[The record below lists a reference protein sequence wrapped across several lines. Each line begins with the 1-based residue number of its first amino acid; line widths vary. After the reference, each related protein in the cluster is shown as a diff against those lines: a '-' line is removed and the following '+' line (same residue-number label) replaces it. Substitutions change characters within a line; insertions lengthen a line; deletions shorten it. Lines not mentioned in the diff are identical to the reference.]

1 MGETTQI
8 HIVHGFY
15 EQKPSLK
22 NLQQGLRGMGD
33 GFEIYTHN
41 IRKKES
47 PESIVSNCL
56 ELFNIFTNSI
66 ETFVQVM
73 READILII
81 HKFIM
86 PLDNTIIERLFVQHD
101 TVVYSVYDAEYIDNP
116 TKSAFLSSESDLV
129 HAISHSIAAHAREYT
144 EDVAVIPPS
153 VDTDFFKPMREGDIK
168 FENSQIN
175 PSDKFVI
182 GWVGNA
188 SDHKENIKY
197 MINTLP
203 EQNSSEIIFRL
214 LCGGELP
221 AGLKQ
226 KIESI
231 SIETEIIEWVPRKD
245 VPKVINTF
253 DVGLAPL
260 QDTAFN
266 RGRSSE
272 KIREYMSCGCP
283 VIASDIGEN
292 RHLVPDSGGFLA
304 GDSIEWGEALLFLI
318 NNPEKRDEMGE
329 NAREYMKS
337 NYSITA
343 VSEKIKRQFEQL
355 H

>member
-1 MGETTQI
+1 
-8 HIVHGFY
+8 
-15 EQKPSLK
+15 
-22 NLQQGLRGMGD
+22 MGD

-41 IRKKES
+41 IRKKEN

-56 ELFNIFTNSI
+56 ELFNIFKNSI

-86 PLDNTIIERLFVQHD
+86 PLDNTIIERMFLQHD
-101 TVVYSVYDAEYIDNP
+101 TVVYSVYDAEYIANP
-116 TKSAFLSSESDLV
+116 TKSAFLFSESDLV

-188 SDHKENIKY
+188 SDHKENIEH
-197 MINTLP
+197 MIDTLP
-203 EQNSSEIIFRL
+203 EENSSETIFRL

-226 KIESI
+226 KIERI

-292 RHLVPDSGGFLA
+292 RYLVPESAGFLA
-304 GDSIEWGEALLFLI
+304 DDSTRWEEALHFLI
-318 NNPEKRDEMGE
+318 NNPEKRQEMGE
-329 NAREYMKS
+329 HAREYMES

-343 VSEKIKRQFEQL
+343 VSEKIKTQFERL
-355 H
+355 D